1 MSQEATVQDVWD
13 MVAAQRRDLAAM
25 LEGLGPED
33 WAVASTCAGWST
45 KDVLAHLVWL
55 AELTRPR
62 MVVETTVAAVRTRC
76 SPLAA
81 MVPIARSVASGA
93 STESLV
99 DRLRA
104 GAGGRFVVPGAPP
117 AAALAEVLVHGLDI
131 TRPLGRP
138 DVVPPDRARLA
149 VLAIRRFA
157 PVYGTG
163 RDVARLRLTSTSDWS
178 VPGSGGAE
186 LVASDGDL
194 LLVAAGRL
202 DPAAVGSG

>member
-1 MSQEATVQDVWD
+1 M
-13 MVAAQRRDLAAM
+13 
-25 LEGLGPED
+25 
-33 WAVASTCAGWST
+33 ASTCAGWST

-55 AELTRPR
+55 AELNRPR
-62 MVVETTVAAVRTRC
+62 MLVETTAAALRRRC

-81 MVPIARSVASGA
+81 MVPIARSIAAGESA
-93 STESLV
+93 ESLV

-104 GAGGRFVVPGAPP
+104 AAGGRFVVPGAPP

-131 TRPLGRP
+131 TRPLGRG
-138 DVVPPDRARLA
+138 DVVTPERARPA
-149 VLAIRRFA
+149 VVAMRRFA
-157 PVYGTG
+157 RVYGTG
-163 RDVARLRLTSTSDWS
+163 RGVARLRLTSTSDWS

-202 DPAAVGSG
+202 DPAAVDG

>member
-1 MSQEATVQDVWD
+1 MQDVWS
-13 MVAAQRRDLAAM
+13 MVAQQRLDLAAA
-25 LEGLGPED
+25 LEDCSPEE
-33 WAVASTCAGWST
+33 WTVASTCVGWST

-55 AELTRPR
+55 AELNRPR
-62 MVVETTVAAVRTRC
+62 MAVETTSTAVRRRC

-81 MVPIARSVASGA
+81 MVPIARSIAA
-93 STESLV
+93 DAAAEALV

-104 GAGGRFVVPGAPP
+104 AAGGRFVVPGAPP

-131 TRPLGRP
+131 TRPLGRG
-138 DVVPPDRARLA
+138 DVVTPERARLA
-149 VLAIRRFA
+149 VVAMRRFA
-157 PVYGTG
+157 RVYGTG

-178 VPGSGGAE
+178 VPGNGGAE

-202 DPAAVGSG
+202 DPAAVDG